1 MEQLET
7 PRFFAR
13 RSRYV
18 QMTPPHLVPGY
29 FEEMWETVNFTSS
42 HCAFIYTPGVHTL
55 DTVVSS
61 SLLAACVAWIVIL
74 LASWLLIGESLV
86 YLTSNY
92 GVQLPSVFG
101 SCTSAF

>member
-13 RSRYV
+13 RSRHV

-74 LASWLLIGESLV
+74 LASWLLIAGA
-86 YLTSNY
+86 
-92 GVQLPSVFG
+92 
-101 SCTSAF
+101 SAFILAQTAV